1 MSREHATVS
10 RLTSGWAAIVLKATS
25 SRYRKKIRIKQELY
39 CMNNVL
45 LFIGGTDPSG
55 GAGLPA
61 DLKTASALGFHG
73 CPVVTAVTV
82 QTSGNVL
89 SWEAMASELLVE
101 QLKAV
106 CNDGPVAGVK
116 SGMLGST
123 ENASA
128 VAGFI
133 REELRGIPYVLDPVL
148 AAGGGGSLVDSGMI
162 DLIRDHL
169 IPLCTLC
176 TPNIDEAKI
185 LSGISITCTE
195 DMLEAGRIIIR
206 MGAEAVLVKGGHLEG
221 DPVDLL
227 VTKND
232 YTEFSGGRITLENV
246 HGTGCT
252 LAASAATL
260 LAAGF
265 SMETAIRDARL
276 FVRRVIARRIGRVHG
291 NLPGHSPG
299 AGPLPLTPDGTAF
312 YLPPAFCAMCGG
324 QLGKLP
330 GEHGHLFCRQCG
342 FVHYRNP
349 LPAVVLLVHDNER
362 VLLVRRAVQPK
373 KGMLSLPGGF
383 LETGETPEEC
393 GRREL
398 LEETGLLARDS
409 RLLSVETDLTAYGGI
424 MLAVMEVK
432 EWEGTLLA
440 GDDASEAMWCPIREV
455 PELAFSAH
463 NRLVKNLTDIL

>member
-1 MSREHATVS
+1 
-10 RLTSGWAAIVLKATS
+10 
-25 SRYRKKIRIKQELY
+25 
-39 CMNNVL
+39 MNTVL

-73 CPVVTAVTV
+73 CPAVTAVTV
-82 QTSGNVL
+82 QNSGNVL
-89 SWEAMASELLVE
+89 SWEAVASEMLME
-101 QLKAV
+101 QLRVV

-128 VAGFI
+128 LAGFI

-148 AAGGGGSLVDSGMI
+148 AAGGGGSLTESGMI
-162 DLIRDHL
+162 DLLRDHL

-176 TPNIDEAKI
+176 TPNIDEAEI
-185 LSGISITCTE
+185 LSGITIANTE
-195 DMLEAGRIIIR
+195 DMIEAGRAIIR
-206 MGAEAVLVKGGHLEG
+206 MGAAAVLVKGGHLAG
-221 DPVDLL
+221 DPVDIL
-227 VTKND
+227 VTKES
-232 YTEFSGGRITLENV
+232 YTEFSGSRITGENV

-252 LAASAATL
+252 LAAAAATL

-265 SMETAIRDARL
+265 SMETAIRDARF

-291 NLPGHSPG
+291 KLPGHSPG
-299 AGPLPLTPDGTAF
+299 AGPLPLTPDGTSF
-312 YLPPAFCAMCGG
+312 YLPPAYCSMCGEH
-324 QLGKLP
+324 LGKSP

-342 FVHYRNP
+342 FIHYRNP
-349 LPAVVLLVHDNER
+349 LPAVVLMVHDDEKI
-362 VLLVRRAVQPK
+362 LLVRRAVQPK

-398 LEETGLLARDS
+398 LEETGLHARDS
-409 RLLSVETDLTAYGGI
+409 RLLGVETDMTAYGGI
-424 MLAVMEVK
+424 ILAVLEVK
-432 EWEGTLLA
+432 EWEGTERA
-440 GDDASEAMWCPIREV
+440 GDDASEVIWCPIREV
-455 PELAFSAH
+455 PELAFTAH
-463 NRLVKNLTDIL
+463 NRLVEKLANTL

>member
-1 MSREHATVS
+1 M
-10 RLTSGWAAIVLKATS
+10 
-25 SRYRKKIRIKQELY
+25 
-39 CMNNVL
+39 

-73 CPVVTAVTV
+73 CPAVTAVTV
-82 QTSGNVL
+82 QNSGNVL
-89 SWEAMASELLVE
+89 SWEAVAPAILME
-101 QLKAV
+101 QLRAV
-106 CNDGPVAGVK
+106 CDDGPVAGVK

-128 VAGFI
+128 LAGFI

-148 AAGGGGSLVDSGMI
+148 KAGGGGSLTGSGMI
-162 DLIRDHL
+162 DLTRDML
-169 IPLCTLC
+169 LPLCTLC
-176 TPNIDEAKI
+176 TPNIDEAEI
-185 LSGISITCTE
+185 LSRINIANTE
-195 DMLEAGRIIIR
+195 DMIEAGRTIIQ
-206 MGAEAVLVKGGHLEG
+206 MGAEAVLVKGGHLAG
-221 DPVDLL
+221 DPVDIL
-227 VTKND
+227 VTKKG
-232 YTEFSGGRITLENV
+232 YTKFSGSRITGDNV

-252 LAASAATL
+252 LAAAAAAL

-265 SMETAIRDARL
+265 PMETAIRDARF
-276 FVRRVIARRIGRVHG
+276 FVRRVISRRIGRVHG
-291 NLPGHSPG
+291 NLPGHSPE
-299 AGPLPLTPDGTAF
+299 AAPLPPAPDGTSF
-312 YLPPAFCAMCGG
+312 YLPPAYCSMCGEA
-324 QLGKLP
+324 LCKSP

-342 FVHYRNP
+342 FIHYRNP
-349 LPAVVLLVHDNER
+349 LPAVVLMVHDNER

-409 RLLSVETDLTAYGGI
+409 RLLGVETDLTAYGGI

-432 EWEGTLLA
+432 DWEGTERA
-440 GDDASEAMWCPIREV
+440 GDDASEVIWCPIREV

-463 NRLVKNLTDIL
+463 NRLVRELASTL